1 MIMQFVHESVI
12 EVPRARVFAFHER
25 PEALRLLIPPWEH
38 VEVVLPP
45 SSLQPGTRVILKMKQ
60 GPIWITWVAEHTLYE
75 KDVLFQDRMVR
86 GPFARWL
93 HTHRFLASGQGAS
106 TLLRDEVDCA
116 LPLGLP
122 GALVRSRLSRMFEFR
137 HAATRNAVIGEPV

>member
-1 MIMQFVHESVI
+1 MLFVHESLV
-12 EVPRARVFAFHER
+12 EAPPARVFAFHER
-25 PEALRLLIPPWEH
+25 PEALQLLIPPWER
-38 VEVVLPP
+38 VEVVQPP
-45 SSLQPGTRVILKMKQ
+45 SSLLPGTRVILRMRQ

-93 HTHRFLASGQGAS
+93 HTHRFLPSGAG

-122 GALVRSRLSRMFEFR
+122 GALVRSRLVRMFQYR
-137 HAATRNAVIGEPV
+137 HAATRAGVLRRPE

>member
-1 MIMQFVHESVI
+1 MLFVHESVI
-12 EVPRARVFAFHER
+12 EASRARVFAFHER
-25 PEALRLLIPPWEH
+25 PEALRLLIPPWER
-38 VEVVLPP
+38 VEVVQPP

-60 GPIWITWVAEHTLYE
+60 GPFWITWVAEHTLYE

-137 HAATRNAVIGEPV
+137 HAATRNAVIGKPA